1 MRVLHML
8 VRTVLAVAVA
18 LGSFACSASDRSD
31 PTWVIGYWHMTSD
44 EDNESIGGVIEF
56 RANGQYIGYDKN
68 CNLYPTAEYH
78 GHRGNI
84 YVTSEI
90 PGKGPVSVIFH
101 PNSNRSTLTF
111 TSARTHNNA
120 VYERLAGNKCRMQG

>member
-1 MRVLHML
+1 MRVVHMPL
-8 VRTVLAVAVA
+8 RIFLTIAIA
-18 LGSFACSASDRSD
+18 LGSVACSASNRSD
-31 PTWVIGYWHMTSD
+31 STWVVGYWHMTSD
-44 EDNESIGGVIEF
+44 EDNGPIGGVVEF
-56 RANGQYIGYDKN
+56 RANGEYIGYDKN
-68 CNLYPTAEYH
+68 CNLYPAAQYH

-101 PNSNRSTLTF
+101 PNSNHSALTF

-120 VYERLAGNKCRMQG
+120 VYERLAGNKCRVQG